1 MGPGR
6 SYITPGSTG
15 KKMTLHSALAP
26 DLHVA
31 VSGYDSEAELQF
43 YSQKGH
49 KRSSG
54 NLFYF
59 ISKARGVH
67 FVLYSHDYLIIQ
79 K

>member
-1 MGPGR
+1 MGLGR

-59 ISKARGVH
+59 ISKAREVH